1 MTLGTLKKGGKA
13 RIQGLPEGEIR
24 SQFIRLGLVEGA
36 VIRCI
41 DRLPGGTIVLE
52 FSRQE
57 IALSGD
63 LAAAITISI
72 A

>member
-1 MTLGTLKKGGKA
+1 MTLGTLKKGAKA

-24 SQFIRLGLVEGA
+24 SQFIRLGIVEGA
-36 VIRCI
+36 TIRCI

-63 LAAAITISI
+63 LAASITISMT
-72 A
+72 

>member
-1 MTLGTLKKGGKA
+1 MTLGALKKGGKA
-13 RIQGLPEGEIR
+13 LIEGLPEGEIR

-36 VIRCI
+36 LVQCLE
-41 DRLPGGTIVLE
+41 RLPGGTMVLE

-63 LAAAITISI
+63 LASSITICML
-72 A
+72 

>member
-1 MTLGTLKKGGKA
+1 MTLDALKKGGKA
-13 RIQGLPEGEIR
+13 RIEGLPEGEIR

-36 VIRCI
+36 VVQCLE
-41 DRLPGGTIVLE
+41 RLPGGTMVLE

-63 LAAAITISI
+63 LASSILISTV
-72 A
+72 